1 MSKQGEVEIKVEAL
15 IEEVFTTYEAGN
27 QINSEGDQFITKD
40 QLKQFIRDL
49 MQRAGELDQFTEEQ
63 FDEDFENGYVE
74 FDNDGSG
81 QIEKAELEKFI
92 KKYADLWI
100 II

>member
-1 MSKQGEVEIKVEAL
+1 MSKQGEVEVKVDKL
-15 IEEVFTTYEAGN
+15 INEVFTTYNAEN

-40 QLKQFIRDL
+40 QLYEFIKDL
-49 MQRAGELDQFTEEQ
+49 MQRAGEYDQFTQEQ
-63 FDEDFENGYVE
+63 FDEDFNNGYVE

-92 KKYADLWI
+92 KKYADL
-100 II
+100 